1 MGTGKAA
8 CFAADEFFRARL
20 SNPHTR
26 TAYAHQVGLF
36 LAWCEEEGLELHQVT
51 PGLADQFLDELPC
64 KAPTK
69 NQAPAALRHFFNV
82 LVARHAVLLNPF
94 YSVRG
99 VLHLFGEGRTPEASV
114 KQDRRLPASIKTEDV
129 YGLRDRAVLGRD
141 RAVLGTLIYTGARVG
156 AISRLRMEDLRD
168 QGNPNPDTA
177 GLGGCNDVTPLHI
190 AKNIFEIQPLL
201 DAGADPN
208 VQDVQ
213 GRTPLHLAMILDKGE
228 EVMMALLNAGAD
240 PDILDNKG
248 RDAAMALMQRL
259 DPHQGSHVQDLMW
272 AEVEADAKGMSI
284 DEFYK
289 AHPHRKARIDSY
301 KPRDE
306 RLENRMLVEL
316 KKAGSFGRALRR
328 SFEMDPNER
337 HEYLKRVLDDRR
349 DRILMRMSSP

>member
-1 MGTGKAA
+1 MQKNLGK
-8 CFAADEFFRARL
+8 
-20 SNPHTR
+20 
-26 TAYAHQVGLF
+26 VGLIIMVV
-36 LAWCEEEGLELHQVT
+36 LALIYLYDGGLQQDEATTPDDRDNEQVM
-51 PGLADQFLDELPC
+51 PAR
-64 KAPTK
+64 APTPPSPSGRSDR
-69 NQAPAALRHFFNV
+69 AFERPV
-82 LVARHAVLLNPF
+82 LPPGHRSVAKRD
-94 YSVRG
+94 
-99 VLHLFGEGRTPEASV
+99 GEGRGKDAFELKMESFEPCEELLEEAV
-114 KQDRRLPASIKTEDV
+114 A
-129 YGLRDRAVLGRD
+129 
-141 RAVLGTLIYTGARVG
+141 
-156 AISRLRMEDLRD
+156 

-228 EVMMALLNAGAD
+228 EVTMALLNAGAD

-272 AEVEADAKGMSI
+272 AEVEADARGMSI

>member
-1 MGTGKAA
+1 MRKNLGK
-8 CFAADEFFRARL
+8 
-20 SNPHTR
+20 
-26 TAYAHQVGLF
+26 VGLII
-36 LAWCEEEGLELHQVT
+36 LV
-51 PGLADQFLDELPC
+51 
-64 KAPTK
+64 
-69 NQAPAALRHFFNV
+69 V
-82 LVARHAVLLNPF
+82 LVVIYLYNRVLQEGEAPIPDERANEDIMPSAKPTPPSPPERSDRRF
-94 YSVRG
+94 ERP
-99 VLHLFGEGRTPEASV
+99 VLPLDHRSAAKRDGEGRGKDAHDLMMERFQPCEELLEEAI
-114 KQDRRLPASIKTEDV
+114 A
-129 YGLRDRAVLGRD
+129 
-141 RAVLGTLIYTGARVG
+141 
-156 AISRLRMEDLRD
+156 

-213 GRTPLHLAMILDKGE
+213 GRTPLHLAMILHKGE

-259 DPHQGSHVQDLMW
+259 DPHQTVHVQNLMW
-272 AEVEADAKGMSI
+272 DEVEAETKGMTM

-289 AHPHRKARIDSY
+289 AHPHRKARIDNY

-316 KKAGSFGRALRR
+316 RKAGGFGRALRR
-328 SFEMDPNER
+328 SFEMDPKQR
-337 HEYLKRVLDDRR
+337 HEYLKRVLDDQR
-349 DRILMRMSSP
+349 DRRLMGMSNP